1 MTPEIAATHP
11 LVHEFTETLAVCG
24 KLLDALYLVIR
35 TTSSLGIPRAALCL
49 PDPAID
55 DKLVVRLSLG
65 MAGAS
70 NKVLAPSAPGTVAA
84 FQAYTSGHTLWVKNY
99 AASSYQA
106 TDLEEYLRISGAV
119 HIPLSAAADHF
130 PLTSG
135 LLIAV
140 PRIFDDT
147 TPAVIAVLEH
157 ICRIFAEHLPRLAPI
172 PAFPERTTAEQL
184 PWQTELFTAL
194 HACLNTSNIEELSHL
209 TLDHCRTLTGSEFG
223 FVGYR
228 DPATGFLVTPT
239 MTRNIFAQCQVA
251 GKTVVFE
258 KPSGLGGWVL
268 DNRFPIIANDPFSHP
283 ASVGTPPGHL
293 PIRKFMG
300 VPCVS
305 QGQLMGMIALA
316 NKDSDYNHQDLSI
329 VQAFADIYGAAV
341 ARFLSE
347 RELVESRNRLISLYE
362 NAPCGYH
369 TITPDGRIIEMNETA
384 LALLGRTREDTI
396 DQLNV
401 NDLLTTKGQAL
412 LAEQIQALK
421 RGAAAPIELH
431 FTRTDGSRL
440 PVLHSV
446 TQITDQ
452 RGFTQMIRCTSVDL
466 RQRQH
471 AEERIRSLNRIY
483 AVLSGINGAIV
494 RLREP
499 AALYQEACRIAVEV
513 GGFRMAWLG
522 LADAVNG
529 EIRLSA
535 QAGAVDGYLDH
546 LHISLNEDEQGC
558 GPTGVALRQGQ
569 HVVCNDIAADPRMK
583 PWRDAA
589 LALGYRASAAFP
601 IRVAGQVLGV
611 FNLYADTAE
620 FFDTTELN
628 LLDELTQD
636 IGFAMESMENE
647 RQRKQTE
654 TALQQQKDILD
665 RTSRLAQVGG
675 WEFDV
680 ATGSGFWTAETM
692 RIIGV
697 TPDVSATMSAGLTM
711 FHGEMRQRL
720 ERALDTAIKHAQPY
734 ELELEITTS
743 AGSHKWIR
751 TVGQP
756 IVENGRVVRMEGA
769 IQDISSR
776 KHAQLRARQSEILL
790 DSVFQVLPDL
800 FFLIDPDSTIRDYR
814 ASRDADLYV
823 SPAVFLGKRIS
834 EVLPLEVAQQFDDSI
849 ALVLVHGKLVTYE
862 YSLLMSNGLRHFE
875 SRINRLPGTAQ
886 LIAVVRDITERK
898 HAETALSQLNAE
910 LEQRVTQ
917 RTTEIAAVNA
927 ELETFTYSVSHD
939 LKAPLRG
946 IDGYSRLLLEDHL
959 QQLDEEGRLF
969 LHNVRHGVE
978 QMGQLIEDLLA
989 YSRMERRNL
998 RGVALNVHDLLTRI
1012 IAERTADID
1021 ARHGRVVMDFD
1032 PLALVSADPDGLALV
1047 LRNLLDNALK
1057 FSGLDTPPLIT
1068 ITAETGE
1075 QSLILAIQD
1084 NGIGFDMQFHDR
1096 IFEIFQRLQR
1106 AEDYPG
1112 TGIGLAIVRKAMQRM
1127 GGRIWAQSVR
1137 GEGTTFFVE
1146 LPSGGNI
1153 KAQ

>member
-1 MTPEIAATHP
+1 MTSVIHS
-11 LVHEFTETLAVCG
+11 VVQEFTETLAVCG
-24 KLLDALYLVIR
+24 KLLDGLHVLLHAVVE
-35 TTSSLGIPRAALCL
+35 LGIPCAALCL
-49 PDPAID
+49 PDASID
-55 DKLVVRLSLG
+55 GKLVVRLSLG

-70 NKVLAPSAPGTVAA
+70 NKVLAASAPGTVAA
-84 FQAYTSGHTLWVKNY
+84 FQAYTIGQTLRIENY
-99 AASSYQA
+99 ANSCYQA
-106 TDLEEYLRISGAV
+106 TDLEERLNFTGAI
-119 HIPLSAAADHF
+119 HIPIGAPAQ
-130 PLTSG
+130 G
-135 LLIAV
+135 LLIV
-140 PRIFDDT
+140 IPRNFDDAVL
-147 TPAVIAVLEH
+147 PVIALLERM
-157 ICRIFAEHLPRLAPI
+157 CDLFAKHLPRLIPI
-172 PAFPERTTAEQL
+172 SEQQTVNEIN
-184 PWQTELFTAL
+184 PFIWQTDLFTAL
-194 HACLNTSNIEELSHL
+194 RACLNTPNIEELSHL
-209 TLDHCRTLTGSEFG
+209 TLDHCRALTNSEFG

-228 DPATGFLVTPT
+228 DPVSGFLITPT

-258 KPSGLGGWVL
+258 KPNGLGGWVL
-268 DNRFPIIANDPFSHP
+268 DNRVPIIANDPFAHP

-300 VPCVS
+300 VPCLS

-316 NKDSDYNHQDLSI
+316 NKDSDYNDQDLSI
-329 VQAFADIYGAAV
+329 VQAFADIYAAAV

-347 RELVESRNRLISLYE
+347 RELMESRNRLVSLYE

-384 LALLGRTREDTI
+384 LALLGRTRENTI
-396 DQLNV
+396 EQINV
-401 NDLLTTKGQAL
+401 NDLLTTTGKTL

-421 RGAAAPIELH
+421 RGVVAPVELH
-431 FTRTDGSRL
+431 FKGADGSRL
-440 PVLHSV
+440 PVLHSA

-483 AVLSGINGAIV
+483 AVLSGINSAIV
-494 RLREP
+494 RIREP

-522 LADAVNG
+522 FADTTNG
-529 EIRLSA
+529 EIRPLA
-535 QAGAVDGYLDH
+535 YAGTVNGYLEH
-546 LHISLNEDEQGC
+546 LHISLGKDEHSC
-558 GPTGVALRQGQ
+558 GPTSLALRQGQ
-569 HVVCNDIAADPRMK
+569 HAVCNDIANDSRMS

-589 LALGYRASAAFP
+589 VALGYRSSAAFP
-601 IRVAGQVLGV
+601 IRVAEQISGV
-611 FNLYADTAE
+611 FNLYADTPE
-620 FFDTTELN
+620 FFDTAELQ

-636 IGFAMESMENE
+636 IGFALESMENE
-647 RQRKQTE
+647 RQRQYIE

-675 WEFDV
+675 WEFEV
-680 ATGSGFWTAETM
+680 ATQSGSWTAETM
-692 RIIGV
+692 RILGI
-697 TPDVSATMSAGLTM
+697 TPDIPATVATGLTM
-711 FHGEMRQRL
+711 FHGEMRQRI
-720 ERALDTAIKHAQPY
+720 ERAVEAAINHAQPY
-734 ELELEITTS
+734 ELELELTTFS
-743 AGSHKWIR
+743 GVHKWVR
-751 TVGQP
+751 TVGLP
-756 IVENGRVVRMEGA
+756 IIENGQVVRLEGA

-776 KHAQLRARQSEILL
+776 KRAQMQARQSEILL

-814 ASRDADLYV
+814 ASRDTDLYV
-823 SPAVFLGKRIS
+823 SPAVFLGKRMS
-834 EVLPLEVAQQFDDSI
+834 EVLPLEVAQQFDESI
-849 ALVLVHGKLVTYE
+849 ALVLVHGQLVTYE
-862 YSLLMSNGLRHFE
+862 YTLLMPNGLRHFE

-898 HAETALSQLNAE
+898 NAEAAVSQLNAE
-910 LEQRVTQ
+910 LEQRVIQ
-917 RTTEIAAVNA
+917 RTAEIAAINA

-946 IDGYSRLLLEDHL
+946 IDGYSRLLLEDHAQRL
-959 QQLDEEGRLF
+959 NDEGRLF
-969 LHNVRHGVE
+969 LNNVRRGVE

-998 RGVALNVHDLLTRI
+998 RGVVIHLHDLLARL
-1012 IAERTADID
+1012 IAERTAEID
-1021 ARHGRVVMDFD
+1021 ARNGRIVVDVD
-1032 PLALVSADPDGLALV
+1032 SQTTVSADSDGLALV

-1057 FSGLDTPPLIT
+1057 FSRPETPPRIN
-1068 ITAETGE
+1068 ITAEITE
-1075 QSLILAIQD
+1075 QSVILAFQD

-1127 GGRIWAQSVR
+1127 GGRIWAHSVR

-1146 LPSGGNI
+1146 LPTAMSVAAANI
-1153 KAQ
+1153 NAQS

>member
-1 MTPEIAATHP
+1 MTLETAATHP
-11 LVHEFTETLAVCG
+11 LVHEFTETLAACS
-24 KLLDALYLVIR
+24 KLLDALHVVIR
-35 TTSSLGIPRAALCL
+35 TTASLGIAQAAFCL

-55 DKLVVRLSLG
+55 GKLVVRLSLG
-65 MAGAS
+65 MDGAS

-84 FQAYTSGHTLWVKNY
+84 FQAYASGQPLWVENY
-99 AASSYQA
+99 AASPYQK
-106 TDLEEYLRISGAV
+106 TDLEEHLHISGAV
-119 HIPLSAAADHF
+119 YQPIGAAVDNF
-130 PLTSG
+130 PLVTG

-140 PRIFDDT
+140 PRIFDDS
-147 TPAVIAVLEH
+147 TPEVMAVVAH
-157 ICRIFAEHLPRLAPI
+157 ICRIFAEHLPRLTPLSASPVCASAAL
-172 PAFPERTTAEQL
+172 P
-184 PWQTELFTAL
+184 PWQTDLFLAL
-194 HACLNTSNIEELSHL
+194 RACLNTPNIEELSHL
-209 TLDHCRTLTGSEFG
+209 TLDHCRALTGSEFG

-228 DPATGFLVTPT
+228 DPVTGFLISPT

-268 DNRFPIIANDPFSHP
+268 DNHFPLIANDPFTHP

-300 VPCVS
+300 VPCFS
-305 QGQLMGMIALA
+305 QGQLLGMIALA
-316 NKDSDYNHQDLSI
+316 NKDNDYNNQDLGI
-329 VQAFADIYGAAV
+329 VQAFADVYAAAV

-347 RELVESRNRLISLYE
+347 RELMESRNRLVSLYE
-362 NAPCGYH
+362 DAPCGYH

-396 DQLNV
+396 DQINV
-401 NDLLTTKGQAL
+401 NDLLTTTGRAL

-421 RGAAAPIELH
+421 RGVIAPVELH
-431 FTRTDGSRL
+431 FKGADGSRL
-440 PVLHSV
+440 PVLHSA

-522 LADAVNG
+522 LVDAANG
-529 EIRLSA
+529 EIRPLA
-535 QAGAVDGYLDH
+535 YAGMVNGYLEH
-546 LHISLNEDEQGC
+546 LHISLGENAQGC
-558 GPTGVALRQGQ
+558 GPTGSALRQGQ
-569 HVVCNDIAADPRMK
+569 HVVCNDIAVDPRME
-583 PWRDAA
+583 PWREAA
-589 LALGYRASAAFP
+589 LALGYRSSAAFP
-601 IRVAGQVLGV
+601 IQVAGQMLGT
-611 FNLYADTAE
+611 FSLYADTPE
-620 FFDTTELN
+620 FFDTTELK

-654 TALQQQKDILD
+654 AALQQQKDILD

-680 ATGSGFWTAETM
+680 ATRSGYWTAETM
-692 RIIGV
+692 RILGI
-697 TPDVSATMSAGLTM
+697 TPEVPATVASGLTM

-720 ERALDTAIKHAQPY
+720 ERAVEAAIIHAQPY
-734 ELELEITTS
+734 ELELELTTA
-743 AGSHKWIR
+743 AGTHKWVR

-756 IVENGRVVRMEGA
+756 IVENGLVVRLEGA

-776 KHAQLRARQSEILL
+776 KRAQLQARQSEILL

-823 SPAVFLGKRIS
+823 SPAVFLGKRMN
-834 EVLPLEVAQQFDDSI
+834 EVLPLDVAQQFEDSV
-849 ALVLVHGKLVTYE
+849 AVVLVHGQLVTHE
-862 YSLLMSNGLRHFE
+862 YSLLMPNGLRHFE

-898 HAETALSQLNAE
+898 QAEMALSQLNAE
-910 LEQRVTQ
+910 LERRVIQ
-917 RTTEIAAVNA
+917 RTAEIATINA

-959 QQLDEEGRLF
+959 QQLDDEGRLF
-969 LHNVRHGVE
+969 LQNVRHGVE

-989 YSRMERRNL
+989 YSRMERRSL
-998 RGVALNVHDLLTRI
+998 LGVTINVHDLLVRI

-1021 ARHGRVVMDFD
+1021 ARNGQVVMEVE
-1032 PLALVSADPDGLALV
+1032 AQTQVSADPDGLAMV

-1057 FSGLDTPPLIT
+1057 FSRPEPPPLIT
-1068 ITAETGE
+1068 ITAHTEQ

-1112 TGIGLAIVRKAMQRM
+1112 TGIGLAMVRKAMQRM
-1127 GGRIWAQSVR
+1127 GGRIWVESVR

-1146 LPSGGNI
+1146 FPVCPAST
-1153 KAQ
+1153 